1 MGIEPPTSCMKA
13 GIRTITPPTHQKFW
27 FAGRNKLYKHTNWND
42 HYLSNNLFHSFMRLK
57 PIISDN
63 TFPTNKHTIYKL
75 INFNLETVSVNLA
88 WATISRSIYWLLY
101 RWKVQHYLRGLVSQQ
116 IYTQN
121 FVPSN
126 EFPWFYLKTYCF
138 YSFTWPELWY

>member
-1 MGIEPPTSCMKA
+1 MSNYVCWACSMAKCSTAEQNQIVQIEKT
-13 GIRTITPPTHQKFW
+13 IITPQTICFI
-27 FAGRNKLYKHTNWND
+27 G
-42 HYLSNNLFHSFMRLK
+42 LK

-101 RWKVQHYLRGLVSQQ
+101 RWKVQHYLRGLVPQQ